1 MYFSKIYAFAIFTK
15 TVFCF
20 FTSPDFSPKNEVPL
34 PKDFTIQSVDDY
46 DQSELKAS
54 FTHLSLTIYFLLK
67 KLLQR
72 HRKTLDGAL
81 CAAAFVRNGNTF
93 TDCTTTEAPDGSVGR
108 EWCYLEVQLIGTGA
122 RDWDFCAGVIDYD
135 ALRHKARSLM
145 ELRRMELEQAYR
157 SLVREERRVD
167 STLSKYEEVCGSGEQ
182 DYESDILRLETSL
195 KGVDR
200 AIDQL
205 KSNSTSLLSLTN
217 SLDSLEDEHDLLN
230 KSALHNRK
238 NCSVV
243 RGYLDQSVPDG
254 LRASYY
260 NNPYFR
266 GVPSGF
272 IDHEDVN
279 LMWEDIVPV
288 PGVPHDAFSVRI
300 EGFLS
305 VPSTDVYT
313 FYIRSDCNV
322 RLFLDEEV
330 IVSHGFDPES
340 DNSGPVVTQ
349 PINGRPTMNVFLK
362 SNSFHLIGGKRYP
375 ITVEYSHQK
384 VLKYY
389 NSNIARLALSWS
401 STNFPEQIIT
411 SDHFFKGSG
420 QNSDISISGLEGQYY
435 TLSIL
440 ENGAQ
445 AFKGV
450 SNFVIAD
457 VPGKFIG
464 SRMITMHTKPT
475 EQLVSFEISNHSVV
489 YVAIPTLSN
498 THPKDEDGV
507 SFEKSFEV
515 LSVYGIGDNCGTAFT
530 QIEFTIYWKKFQAG
544 NVKLLLPDYTS
555 SIIFIL
561 PAVTSGLCKG
571 DVSIIPYTSSDKC
584 VASSSSNELSGCAA
598 GFGNGVPSDV
608 GWITAKG
615 KLDGEFLRRDFAK
628 MVELRYFHF
637 STRGALRASEVNF
650 RFSDGSQEDFAL
662 KDELRYEFR
671 TPVTAEW
678 VRIEIKGVE
687 QLEGT
692 ENTTGG
698 VFTLF
703 GVICEGISHVREKTM
718 DKVDIAFC
726 SGNCDHSNALI
737 IDSGHIKT
745 SHGNL
750 YYGWNT
756 KANRFHCTNDTTTND
771 SSNGFKLKDNK
782 WSLEVQHHGVY
793 RVKVKLG
800 PMCNDLKGISLTIN
814 GYEVLGSEN
823 LQHNS
828 TITYIGII
836 NMENIGRIELGSETE
851 GLGLLNPEESEVVGV
866 QNHSGIEIDADFKGI
881 VFRNYIPRD
890 ENLRKLCKNSLEDYS
905 AIENTIDQQ
914 IDRTILNYQSEDI
927 LSLVRP
933 RRQNWD
939 LKREL
944 NRKRQIL
951 SSRTDAAIL
960 KLLRE
965 RRDEDTSQTN
975 NTENQALIHQFPD
988 IDTDDSDDM
997 DIE

>member
-1 MYFSKIYAFAIFTK
+1 MYFVKIWAFAIFSK
-15 TVFCF
+15 SVWCF
-20 FTSPDFSPKNEVPL
+20 FTSPDFTPKNEVPL

-46 DQSELKAS
+46 DQSELKK
-54 FTHLSLTIYFLLK
+54 LTEYR
-67 KLLQR
+67 QR

-135 ALRHKARSLM
+135 ALRYKASSLM

-200 AIDQL
+200 AIAQL
-205 KSNSTSLLSLTN
+205 KANSSSLLSLTN
-217 SLDSLEDEHDLLN
+217 SLDSLEDERDLLT

-243 RGYLDQSVPDG
+243 RGYLDQSKPDG

-279 LMWEDIVPV
+279 LMWEDFVPV
-288 PGVPHDAFSVRI
+288 FGVPHDSFSVRI
-300 EGFLS
+300 EGFLRI
-305 VPSTDVYT
+305 PSTDVYT
-313 FYIRSDCNV
+313 FYVRSDCNV

-330 IVSHGFDPES
+330 IASQGFDPES
-340 DNSGPVVTQ
+340 DRGGPVVTQ
-349 PINGRPTMNVFLK
+349 PINGRPTMNVFVK

-401 STNFPEQIIT
+401 STSFPEQIIT
-411 SDHFFKGSG
+411 SEHFFKGSG

-435 TLSIL
+435 TLSML

-464 SRMITMHTKPT
+464 ARMITMHTKPT
-475 EQLVSFEISNHSVV
+475 EQLVSFEVSNHSLV

-507 SFEKSFEV
+507 SFEKTFDV
-515 LSVYGIGDNCGTAFT
+515 LSVYGVGDNCGAAFT

-544 NVKLLLPDYTS
+544 NVKLLLPDDTS

-561 PAVTSGLCKG
+561 PAITSGLCKG
-571 DVSIIPYTSSDKC
+571 DVSIISYTPSDKC
-584 VASSSSNELSGCAA
+584 VASSSSNELSGCVA
-598 GFGNGVPSDV
+598 GFGNGMPSEV
-608 GWITAKG
+608 GWITAKD
-615 KLDGEFLRRDFAK
+615 KLAGEFLRREFPK

-637 STRGALRASEVNF
+637 LPRGALRASEVSF
-650 RFSDGSQEDFAL
+650 RFSDGSEEDFAIT
-662 KDELRYEFR
+662 DELRYEFR
-671 TPVTAEW
+671 TPVMVQWA
-678 VRIEIKGVE
+678 RIEIKAVE

-703 GVICEGISHVREKTM
+703 GVICEGIRPVKEKQIDT
-718 DKVDIAFC
+718 VDIAFC
-726 SGNCDHSNALI
+726 SGNCDPSNALI
-737 IDSGHIKT
+737 IDSGHTKS

-756 KANRFHCTNDTTTND
+756 KANPIQCTDNIDTATAN
-771 SSNGFKLKDNK
+771 NKGFKLKDNK
-782 WSLEVQHHGVY
+782 WSLEVPYHGVF
-793 RVKVKLG
+793 RIKVKLG
-800 PMCNDLKGISLTIN
+800 ALCKDLKEVSLTIN

-823 LQHNS
+823 LEKNS
-828 TITYIGII
+828 TVTYVGII
-836 NMENIGRIELGSETE
+836 NMEKVGRIELGSETE
-851 GLGLLNPEESEVVGV
+851 GLGLLSFN
-866 QNHSGIEIDADFKGI
+866 
-881 VFRNYIPRD
+881 
-890 ENLRKLCKNSLEDYS
+890 
-905 AIENTIDQQ
+905 
-914 IDRTILNYQSEDI
+914 
-927 LSLVRP
+927 
-933 RRQNWD
+933 
-939 LKREL
+939 
-944 NRKRQIL
+944 L
-951 SSRTDAAIL
+951 SSTLNEI
-960 KLLRE
+960 
-965 RRDEDTSQTN
+965 
-975 NTENQALIHQFPD
+975 
-988 IDTDDSDDM
+988 
-997 DIE
+997 